1 MINIWSFYKRKLT
14 KNYIS
19 LILNFLNIKKNYTI
33 TRRWPVPTGGNS
45 FEVVTKIPNK
55 GRGPATPF
63 GESDMLEKYLKIILD
78 HYLLDAKIIMQKY
91 STVEHI

>member
-1 MINIWSFYKRKLT
+1 
-14 KNYIS
+14 
-19 LILNFLNIKKNYTI
+19 
-33 TRRWPVPTGGNS
+33 
-45 FEVVTKIPNK
+45 VVTKIPKK

-78 HYLLDAKIIMQKY
+78 HYLLDAKRIMQKY